1 MSSGVLSAALPTATT
16 AAMAAAA
23 AAATIATTAL
33 STATGPWGPED
44 PSSHTATLGLL
55 PTPSSTASL
64 LAVPSNDEL
73 LDCKLVGGFS
83 ILVQVLVGTL
93 GFSTLMIKRHFE
105 RPQRTWTVWAFDV
118 SKQMISGGLM
128 HMANLLV
135 SALSGGGNNN
145 SNNSNGQQQQDAGSG
160 GGGGTNPCSW
170 YVLNLTMDC
179 TVGILFV
186 ALYLRLF
193 ERLAAWAGATKGLE
207 SGDYGTPPD
216 WRRWAKQAT
225 IFCASMVG
233 MKLSVVAL
241 IALFP
246 ALVVVGDV
254 VLKPVQMADSAR
266 LQIVF
271 VMAFWPLVLNIFESW
286 VLDQFIKRK
295 LRREIRSASGHMP
308 LATEDDAD
316 GTSGSAGTA
325 RAAGYEMA
333 PDAANTLGS
342 SGATLVGSA
351 PHLSRHAAHLP
362 VDMADIVMPSPA
374 HSNLHSIYKMHTFSD
389 DDDSDGSGYGY
400 DYAHGSS
407 TSSGRGSGDS
417 VSGSRTAGQGD
428 KSARKPRDD

>member
-1 MSSGVLSAALPTATT
+1 MSLGVLSAALPTATT

-23 AAATIATTAL
+23 TIATTTL
-33 STATGPWGPED
+33 STATGSWGLED
-44 PSSHTATLGLL
+44 PSHTATLGLL
-55 PTPSSTASL
+55 PAPSATASL
-64 LAVPSNDEL
+64 LLVPSNDEL

-135 SALSGGGNNN
+135 SALSGGN
-145 SNNSNGQQQQDAGSG
+145 NGQQQDT
-160 GGGGTNPCSW
+160 GGGTNPCSW
-170 YVLNLTMDC
+170 YVLNLTLDC

-225 IFCASMVG
+225 IFCASMVS

-246 ALVVVGDV
+246 ALVVIGDV

-266 LQIVF
+266 LQIIF

-295 LRREIRSASGHMP
+295 MRREIRSASGHMP
-308 LATEDDAD
+308 LPTEDDAD
-316 GTSGSAGTA
+316 RTSGSAGTA
-325 RAAGYEMA
+325 HAASYEMA

-362 VDMADIVMPSPA
+362 ADMADIVMPSPA
-374 HSNLHSIYKMHTFSD
+374 HSNLHSIYKMRAFSD
-389 DDDSDGSGYGY
+389 DDDSDSSGYGY

-407 TSSGRGSGDS
+407 SRGSGRGSGDS
-417 VSGSRTAGQGD
+417 VPGSRTAGQAD
-428 KSARKPRDD
+428 PPARKPHDD